1 MTKRIF
7 SLLLAAL
14 MLTSAVACSETAA
27 PETSA
32 VPGTINP
39 ETEASETEETETEI
53 TLNIPKED
61 NGGRTFQMLVPTEKA
76 YEFVEESTGEI
87 VNDAV
92 YGRSLIAEDN
102 FNIKFQ
108 YQYATD
114 VYGPH
119 TEYNKIIT
127 NSVMASESGYD
138 IVTGFVVLTLPLFL
152 NGNFLDYT
160 QQDDLNL
167 ENPWWIYDQYD
178 ALNIDGA
185 LYTLMGDVN
194 LSVYK
199 DCCVV
204 YFNKTVLDN
213 YHLEDPYT
221 LVRENKWVIDKFIEM
236 GAAAVKDLNGDGAI
250 DRDNDALASYLG
262 HVPFRT
268 FQTAL
273 EVPFFEKDENG
284 RFVVTPINDHMVS
297 AYEKAYKV
305 RSEPGFIMST
315 KSEDPGQFAEIL
327 ANDRSLFY
335 LSFLYALEGDV
346 MRNMESDFG
355 LVPYPK
361 YDEQQERFKTQIGT
375 SSNSNYLAVNC
386 PDPGLSCRVLETLAY
401 HSMKDVVPAYYT
413 VALENKYTRDTDVP
427 EMLTIIRDGMTM
439 SFDFAMSLSFAPSP
453 TNMFQSVKEG
463 ELASQMA
470 SATQKWS
477 ATLETFYAD
486 KETAEE

>member
-1 MTKRIF
+1 MTKRIL

-14 MLTSAVACSETAA
+14 LITSAVSCGSETD

-32 VPGTINP
+32 DPGT
-39 ETEASETEETETEI
+39 TGTDTAAVETEETETEVA
-53 TLNIPKED
+53 LNIPKED

-76 YEFVEESTGEI
+76 YEFVEESTGET

-92 YGRSLIAEDN
+92 YNRSLITEEH

-108 YQYATD
+108 YQYDFDAW
-114 VYGPH
+114 GPH
-119 TEYNKIIT
+119 DNYNKIIS
-127 NSVMASESGYD
+127 NSVMASDGGYD
-138 IVTGFVVLTLPLFL
+138 IVTGFVVLTLPLL
-152 NGNFLDYT
+152 ANGYFLDFAS
-160 QQDDLNL
+160 QEDLNL
-167 ENPWWIYDQYD
+167 ENPWWIYDQYE
-178 ALNIDGA
+178 ALQLDGK

-213 YHLEDPYT
+213 YQLEDPYT

-236 GAAAVKDLNGDGAI
+236 GSAAVKDLNGDGAI

-273 EVPFFEKDENG
+273 DVHFFDVDENG
-284 RFVVTPINDHMVS
+284 RFVVAPLNDHMVS
-297 AYEKAYKV
+297 AYEKAYKA
-305 RSEPGFIMST
+305 RTEPGFIMST

-327 ANDRSLFY
+327 ASDRSLFY

-361 YDEQQERFKTQIGT
+361 FDEQQERFKTQIGT
-375 SSNSNYLAVNC
+375 SSNSNYLTTNC
-386 PDPGLSCRVLETLAY
+386 PDPGLSCRVLETLSY

-427 EMLTIIRDGMTM
+427 EMLTIIREGMTM

-453 TNMFQSVKEG
+453 TNIFQTVKEG
-463 ELASQMA
+463 ELASTLAGAEQTWGA
-470 SATQKWS
+470 K
-477 ATLETFYAD
+477 LETFYAD
-486 KETAEE
+486 DEAAE